1 MRLYFNVR
9 ALPGL
14 ACAMVLACWQASAIT
29 AEDMI
34 GSQILVTV
42 GERSISA
49 LQLEQAIRSS
59 PLATQF
65 NILDEHTQADI
76 RGGILKDLVYSEM
89 LYQEGLAQKI
99 DQRPEVIHEIDNFR
113 RGALYR
119 RYLSSLRQS
128 MTTSAAKDV
137 ALKRQLLG
145 EPDALAAA
153 RAAAKSKQ
161 FAGLKAER
169 LLTLGREQNLR
180 VYLDRLVPGERSA
193 ETLVAEGDGLSIR
206 LGDLVYT
213 NEQTD
218 QVEGAELLRRLDNRV
233 EQELMVQAAQRE
245 GMDVRALVED
255 YRENLIRQTVMKE
268 RERVWVPDRAAL
280 EAYYQAHP
288 ELSRVPE
295 TWHVAQLVSET
306 SNQAE
311 ELRRRIVAGES
322 LYRLASEYSI
332 DPYGRE
338 RAGDMGWVR
347 PDQAP
352 AALRDVLKELPVGIL
367 SPVIETPMGFHLV
380 TVEEKKP
387 GEQKP
392 LVDVAGGIRRSLI
405 LEHLAKD
412 YDVLSQRYPIK
423 WNLPDHKVSGQ
434 DISR

>member
-1 MRLYFNVR
+1 MRRYSNIR

-14 ACAMVLACWQASAIT
+14 ACAVVLACWQASALT
-29 AEDMI
+29 AEDRI

-59 PLATQF
+59 PLATKF

-76 RGGILKDLVYSEM
+76 RGSILKDLIYSEM

-99 DQRPEVIHEIDNFR
+99 DQRPEVIHAIDNFR
-113 RGALYR
+113 RGALYQ

-137 ALKRQLLG
+137 ALKRELLG
-145 EPDALAAA
+145 EPDARAAA
-153 RAAAKSKQ
+153 RAAANSKQ

-180 VYLDRLVPGERSA
+180 VYLDRLVPGERNA
-193 ETLVAEGDGLSIR
+193 ETLVAEGNDLSIR

-213 NEQTD
+213 NEQPD

-255 YRENLIRQTVMKE
+255 YRENLVRQTVMKE
-268 RERVWVPDRAAL
+268 REGVWVPDRAAL

-306 SNQAE
+306 RNQAE
-311 ELRRRIVAGES
+311 DLRRRIVAGES

-338 RAGDMGWVR
+338 HAGDMGWVH

-352 AALRDVLKELPVGIL
+352 AALRDVLKELPDGIL

-380 TVEEKKP
+380 TVEERKP

-434 DISR
+434 DRSR

>member
-1 MRLYFNVR
+1 MRLYTKVR

-14 ACAMVLACWQASAIT
+14 TCAVVLACWQLSASP

-34 GSQILVTV
+34 GSLILVSV
-42 GERSISA
+42 GERSITA

-59 PLATQF
+59 PVATQF
-65 NILDEHTQADI
+65 NILDENTQADI
-76 RGGILKDLVYSEM
+76 RGGILKDLIYSEM

-99 DQRPEVIHEIDNFR
+99 DQRPEVIDEIDSFR
-113 RGALYR
+113 RGALYQG
-119 RYLSSLRQS
+119 YLSSVRQS

-153 RAAAKSKQ
+153 RAAANSKQ

-169 LLTLGREQNLR
+169 LLTLGREKNLR
-180 VYLDRLVPGERSA
+180 VYPDRLVPGERNA

-213 NEQTD
+213 NEQPD
-218 QVEGAELLRRLDNRV
+218 QVESAELLRRLDNRV

-245 GMDVRALVED
+245 GIDVRALVED
-255 YRENLIRQTVMKE
+255 YRENLVRQTVMKE

-295 TWHVAQLVSET
+295 TWHVAQLVT
-306 SNQAE
+306 KTRNQAE
-311 ELRRRIVAGES
+311 DLRRRIVAGES

-338 RAGDMGWVR
+338 HAGDMGWVL

-352 AALRDVLKELPVGIL
+352 AALRDVLKELPDGIL

-380 TVEEKKP
+380 TVEERKP
-387 GEQKP
+387 GKQKP

-412 YDVLSQRYPIK
+412 YEVLSQRYPVK
-423 WNLPDHKVSGQ
+423 WNLPDHKAS
-434 DISR
+434 DR